1 MHYTMIRLILVVMVL
16 AACSPETI
24 RTTETQI
31 TPTSPAS
38 FSLTPDPSIIL
49 TRGNPQ
55 RTGVYPSPAI
65 RTQPQVR
72 WQVKAGSSLM
82 TPPLVADGMLYSGS
96 FSGKLHALNA
106 ETGEQVWVAD
116 GFGHLESTG
125 AIAGDQIVS
134 GGFGRLV
141 RALDRNTGGERW
153 SFKTDYPIQGAPLI
167 VENRVYIATDR
178 AVYALDLE
186 SGQLAWKI
194 ATGSEEAYMGAPAYD
209 DGVIYTTGG
218 KLLLALDAHTGK
230 ELWRVEKTDPFLSL
244 AVADQLVYV
253 GSWDHHLYAF
263 DQATGEERWKF
274 KTGGE
279 VLTPPAVDDGAV
291 YAGSLD
297 QMLYALDGQT
307 GELRWSF
314 ETGDRFV
321 SAPLIVGDVIYVT
334 DSNHE
339 VRSGPRHLY
348 ALDAATGE
356 QLWMFE
362 IESRFL
368 PTPAL
373 GDQTIY
379 LITAEEILAL
389 E

>member
-1 MHYTMIRLILVVMVL
+1 M
-16 AACSPETI
+16 
-24 RTTETQI
+24 
-31 TPTSPAS
+31 
-38 FSLTPDPSIIL
+38 
-49 TRGNPQ
+49 
-55 RTGVYPSPAI
+55 
-65 RTQPQVR
+65 
-72 WQVKAGSSLM
+72 
-82 TPPLVADGMLYSGS
+82 
-96 FSGKLHALNA
+96 
-106 ETGEQVWVAD
+106 
-116 GFGHLESTG
+116 
-125 AIAGDQIVS
+125 
-134 GGFGRLV
+134 
-141 RALDRNTGGERW
+141 
-153 SFKTDYPIQGAPLI
+153 
-167 VENRVYIATDR
+167 YIATDR

-209 DGVIYTTGG
+209 DGVIYTPGG

-339 VRSGPRHLY
+339 VRRGPRHLY

>member
-1 MHYTMIRLILVVMVL
+1 M
-16 AACSPETI
+16 
-24 RTTETQI
+24 
-31 TPTSPAS
+31 
-38 FSLTPDPSIIL
+38 
-49 TRGNPQ
+49 
-55 RTGVYPSPAI
+55 
-65 RTQPQVR
+65 
-72 WQVKAGSSLM
+72 
-82 TPPLVADGMLYSGS
+82 
-96 FSGKLHALNA
+96 
-106 ETGEQVWVAD
+106 
-116 GFGHLESTG
+116 
-125 AIAGDQIVS
+125 
-134 GGFGRLV
+134 
-141 RALDRNTGGERW
+141 
-153 SFKTDYPIQGAPLI
+153 
-167 VENRVYIATDR
+167 
-178 AVYALDLE
+178 
-186 SGQLAWKI
+186 
-194 ATGSEEAYMGAPAYD
+194 
-209 DGVIYTTGG
+209 
-218 KLLLALDAHTGK
+218 
-230 ELWRVEKTDPFLSL
+230 
-244 AVADQLVYV
+244 
-253 GSWDHHLYAF
+253 
-263 DQATGEERWKF
+263 
-274 KTGGE
+274 
-279 VLTPPAVDDGAV
+279 TPPAVDDGAV